1 MPNLTSASRAIVPL
15 IIQMGALLFI
25 STVPAL
31 PQSVKTD
38 HDKSVDF
45 SKLHHYEWR
54 DSPEFEKQPE
64 LKTRYAVGIDLVRS
78 AANKALMAKGYVP
91 VDFTPDFYVTLFLGS
106 KGMTDV
112 TTLDTGWY
120 TWGAYWYP
128 MWTTV
133 MVSHYTEGTLILDI
147 VDANTKRLVW
157 RAFCQDD
164 IRDPKQRHENV
175 ERAVKKALKK
185 FPPK

>member
-1 MPNLTSASRAIVPL
+1 MHKLTSAARFAISATVQ
-15 IIQMGALLFI
+15 IGALLFA
-25 STVPAL
+25 VALPAL

-38 HDKSVDF
+38 YDKSVDF

-64 LKTRYAVGIDLVRS
+64 LKTHYAVGIDLVRS
-78 AANKALMAKGYVP
+78 AVNKGLMAKGYVP
-91 VDFTPDFYVTLFLGS
+91 VDFHPDFYVTLFLGS

-112 TTLDTGWY
+112 TTLDAGWY
-120 TWGAYWYP
+120 TWGPYWYP

-147 VDANTKRLVW
+147 VDANTRRLVW
-157 RAFCQDD
+157 RAFCKDD